1 MDKEA
6 EKMPPSS
13 IYELLYRVDERQNI
27 IIESFKDVK
36 DEITSIKI
44 DFRTAQDRMRDE
56 VMKSI
61 DNKVEPLIVKVS
73 ALEQKV
79 QVLEN
84 KNSELAGGSRWSNRI
99 LDVVLTILLLYI
111 SYKATF

>member
-6 EKMPPSS
+6 EKVPPSS

-56 VMKSI
+56 FMKSI
-61 DNKVEPLIVKVS
+61 DNKFEPLVAKVNLFEQRIQS
-73 ALEQKV
+73 LEA
-79 QVLEN
+79 
-84 KNSELAGGSRWSNRI
+84 KNAELAGGSRWGNRI